1 VSIDTRT
8 KLEVLS
14 ALIAAAVIW
23 HFATPKVQPI
33 GVWHQATPAPEV
45 EKIGTEATKPVK
57 VIFYKPAAKKAL
69 GLSSAAQ
76 ADAAQ
81 HVQTAT
87 KLPINDHPTEL
98 VTILDTD
105 TGKTEVVVRNMPLP
119 LLAAEQHGSIGVGY
133 GITNGLMRG
142 WALNAHEDL
151 VQVKALHFGVDGSLF
166 AGGAY
171 FAGVGVAYRW

>member
-1 VSIDTRT
+1 MNIDNRA
-8 KLEVLS
+8 KAEIL
-14 ALIAAAVIW
+14 AGLIAAAVIW
-23 HFATPKVQPI
+23 HYATPKVQTV
-33 GVWHQATPAPEV
+33 GVWHPATPAPEV
-45 EKIGTEATKPVK
+45 AKISTEQTKPVK
-57 VIFYKPAAKKAL
+57 VIVYQPAAKKAL
-69 GLSSAAQ
+69 GLSSAVQ

-87 KLPINDHPTEL
+87 KLPINDHPTEF
-98 VTILDTD
+98 VTVLNEN

-142 WALNAHEDL
+142 WALNSHEDL